1 VVVPVYSGEVYLPA
15 LVKHLEIV
23 RADWSARS
31 APIDLSEVILVD
43 DSAVDGSPAILD
55 RFANDEGRVMG
66 MRDVSDGSRQLGGFD
81 VLLGWAW
88 ILPAFAILFYILK
101 FGVACPFWDAFVT
114 AEFVIKVHD
123 RGYPLWSELT
133 AQVNDSRPF
142 FPLLL
147 EWVVAA
153 WSGWDQRWE
162 MVAGWAMILMTVM
175 LLGRV
180 ARRTFQGRI
189 AASFQ
194 LFASLFFF
202 SIAQYANFLFAAA
215 WPVFVPL
222 TGLALG
228 LWGAG
233 LKKPA
238 WVRVSVGAMGA
249 LVGSFSFANGLVVWV
264 LMLPVIAVG
273 QAQSRR
279 ERFALVGTWMLA
291 TTIVVGMFFWG
302 YKGDE
307 FAQQPAMVNVTK
319 LFGDISIFVGNG
331 IRLFAEIPQTLD
343 GTRAVGAGAILL
355 VMCCTLAIGWGA
367 VRRREWLVLREAVVW
382 LTLPA
387 YTLMSGGA
395 VALKRAVLD
404 SSLAVSERYP
414 THGIPLFVGLF
425 PLVYLAARSLWPDRE
440 ESAVRGVWAY
450 AGGSLVLLAVATAVN
465 YPIAQL
471 AWVEG
476 RKQSRAVAMMIQV
489 APNPPMITTALLHD
503 FEPPAQ
509 LLPELA
515 SRGLLHFPLRTDPYL
530 PPVSA
535 QEREA
540 AKQYSALDS
549 VWRNGA
555 SPTAVG
561 WATVPGEP
569 TRPANLIVVG
579 TLEPDGRTKMFT
591 SSHDTMRRWPNVRP
605 ELGSKCD
612 VDCGF
617 ALEFPPTKIVSG
629 TPLMFWIFDS
639 EKNQFHFVSGP
650 VPMP

>member
-1 VVVPVYSGEVYLPA
+1 MA
-15 LVKHLEIV
+15 LK
-23 RADWSARS
+23 RS
-31 APIDLSEVILVD
+31 ALRWQEEV
-43 DSAVDGSPAILD
+43 
-55 RFANDEGRVMG
+55 G
-66 MRDVSDGSRQLGGFD
+66 MREVLDGLRQLSRFD
-81 VLLGWAW
+81 VMLRWAW

-153 WSGWDQRWE
+153 WTGWDQRWD

-180 ARRTFQGRI
+180 ARRTFQWRM

-202 SIAQYANFLFAAA
+202 SITQYANYLFAVA
-215 WPVFVPL
+215 WSVFVPSW
-222 TGLALG
+222 GLALG

-249 LVGSFSFANGLVVWV
+249 LVASFSFANGLVVWV

-273 QAQSRR
+273 PAQSRR
-279 ERFALVGTWMLA
+279 ERFALVGTWTLA
-291 TTIVVGMFFWG
+291 TTIVVGMFLWG
-302 YKGDE
+302 YKE
-307 FAQQPAMVNVTK
+307 YKFAQQPAPPATVNVAK

-331 IRLFAEIPQTLD
+331 IRVFAEIPQTLD
-343 GTRAVGAGAILL
+343 GTRAVGAVGILL
-355 VMCCTLAIGWGA
+355 VVGCALAIGWGA
-367 VRRREWLVLREAVVW
+367 VRRREWVVVRDAVVW

-387 YTLMSGGA
+387 YALMSGGA
-395 VALKRAVLD
+395 VALTRAVLD
-404 SSLAVSERYP
+404 SSLAASERYP

-425 PLVYLAARSLWPDRE
+425 PLVYLAARSVWPDRE

-450 AGGSLVLLAVATAVN
+450 AGGSLVLLTVATAVN
-465 YPIAQL
+465 YPIAQF

-489 APNPPMITTALLHD
+489 APNPPMITTALLND

-509 LLPELA
+509 LLPKLA
-515 SRGLLHFPLRTDPYL
+515 SRGLLRFPLRTDPYL
-530 PPVSA
+530 PPVSE

-540 AKQYSALDS
+540 AKEYSALDS

-569 TRPANLIVVG
+569 TRHANLIVAG
-579 TLEPDGRTKMFT
+579 TLEPDGRTKMLT
-591 SSHDTMRRWPNVRP
+591 SSHDTMRRWPNVRK
-605 ELGSKCD
+605 ELGSECD

-617 ALEFPPTKIVSG
+617 ALQFPPTNVVPG
-629 TPLMFWIFDS
+629 TSLMFWIFDS